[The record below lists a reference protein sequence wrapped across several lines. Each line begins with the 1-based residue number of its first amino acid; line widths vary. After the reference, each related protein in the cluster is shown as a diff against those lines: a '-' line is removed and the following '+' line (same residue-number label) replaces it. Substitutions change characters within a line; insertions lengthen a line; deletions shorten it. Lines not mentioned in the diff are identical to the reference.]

1 MLPPTTALLQ
11 HGPMG
16 PHGGT
21 MGMGTAPGGWWL
33 LLATVIAA
41 AVAIGVLWYLRRQRK
56 ATAEPDSVEALK
68 QQYAT
73 GEIDETELETR
84 AERLLRHES

>member
-16 PHGGT
+16 PHGGAT
-21 MGMGTAPGGWWL
+21 GMGMTLGGWWL
-33 LLATVIAA
+33 LLAAFIVAV
-41 AVAIGVLWYLRRQRK
+41 VAIGALLYVRLQRES
-56 ATAEPDSVEALK
+56 TAEPDSLETLK

-84 AERLLRHES
+84 ADRLLQHES

>member
-16 PHGGT
+16 PHGGAT
-21 MGMGTAPGGWWL
+21 GMGMTPDGWWL
-33 LLATVIAA
+33 LFAAIIIAV
-41 AVAIGVLWYLRRQRK
+41 VALGVLLYVQLQHE
-56 ATAEPDSVEALK
+56 ATAEPDSLETLK
-68 QQYAT
+68 QQYAS

-84 AERLLRHES
+84 ADRLLQHES